1 MSENLLQNWGNVL
14 NTSFDNL
21 WSSVIAFIPNV
32 AVAVIIFVIGWIIA
46 SILGKS
52 VASIIKSLQLDK
64 VLQNVGLEELVE
76 RAGFHLN
83 VGAFLGGLV
92 KWFIIFVFLTASTD
106 VLKLTE
112 VNAFIFSV
120 LNYIPQIVVASL
132 ILIIAA
138 VIADA
143 VYKVITGSAKAV
155 GHTSSSFFGGVAKW
169 AIWIT
174 AIFTALAQLKVGPE
188 ILNELFRGLML
199 ALSIGVGLSFGLGG
213 KEAAAGFIE
222 KLREDINGRK

>member
-14 NTSFDNL
+14 NSSFDKL
-21 WSSVIAFIPNV
+21 WSKVIAFIPNV
-32 AVAVIIFVIGWIIA
+32 AVAVIIFVIGWVIA

-52 VASIIKSLQLDK
+52 IASIIKSLQLDK

-92 KWFIIFVFLTASTD
+92 KWFVIFVFLTASTD

-112 VNAFIFSV
+112 VNTFIFKV
-120 LNYIPQIVVASL
+120 LGYIPQIVVASL

-155 GHTSSSFFGGVAKW
+155 GHSSSYF
-169 AIWIT
+169 
-174 AIFTALAQLKVGPE
+174 LVGWPSG
-188 ILNELFRGLML
+188 R
-199 ALSIGVGLSFGLGG
+199 FGLRR
-213 KEAAAGFIE
+213 FLPRSLNC
-222 KLREDINGRK
+222 KLVKIFLMNSSVV